1 MNQKKRQPRTQLRL
15 RLERQED
22 TAPLTPNSQD
32 LLEALAD
39 LLLAPLRDHFSPLPA
54 SRQNNGHNSCLRPNH
69 RHSRL

>member
-1 MNQKKRQPRTQLRL
+1 VNQKKRQSRTQLSL

-39 LLLAPLRDHFSPLPA
+39 LLLAGLEPA
-54 SRQNNGHNSCLRPNH
+54 VPKPSGKENGDES
-69 RHSRL
+69 